1 MSIIRSQKLMSLLI
15 TIRAAA
21 TAACPEMKEIHHL
34 YYPNLDKNTL
44 VFGHVAAPGPCALLS
59 IVIFI

>member
-1 MSIIRSQKLMSLLI
+1 MSVIRSQKLMSLLI

-34 YYPNLDKNTL
+34 YSHQDKNTW
-44 VFGHVAAPGPCALLS
+44 VFGHEAALAPCVL
-59 IVIFI
+59 